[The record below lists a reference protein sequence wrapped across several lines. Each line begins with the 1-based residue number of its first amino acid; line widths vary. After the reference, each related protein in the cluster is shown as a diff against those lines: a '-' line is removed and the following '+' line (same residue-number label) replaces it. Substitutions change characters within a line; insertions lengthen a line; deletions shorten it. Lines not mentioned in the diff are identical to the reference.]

1 MMLNFNGKAYPFG
14 FLVGE
19 NSISISNLRKE
30 KLFSKRK
37 KVINSEE
44 FKLKPFPQKKLK
56 RKRIKPVRVMISSH
70 EFPTEFML
78 FAN

>member
-44 FKLKPFPQKKLK
+44 FKLKPFP
-56 RKRIKPVRVMISSH
+56 
-70 EFPTEFML
+70 
-78 FAN
+78 